1 MLITYESRTYRSG
14 GIEKSSMK
22 HTIEVNGIK
31 IYAYHGCL
39 PEEEKIG
46 GHYMVDV
53 MLNTNF
59 SEAAFTDDL
68 SKTVDYVL
76 INQVVK
82 EEMAIRSKLIE
93 QVGQRIVDRIKREAA
108 GIHFL
113 RVKVTKLAPPIN
125 GDVDNVAIVIEE

>member
-1 MLITYESRTYRSG
+1 
-14 GIEKSSMK
+14 MK

-31 IYAYHGCL
+31 IYAFHGCL

-46 GHYMVDV
+46 GHYVVDV

-59 SEAAFTDDL
+59 SEAAINDEL

-76 INQVVK
+76 INHIVK

-93 QVGQRIVDRIKREAA
+93 QVGQRIVNRIKREAK
-108 GIHFL
+108 GIDFL
-113 RVKVTKLAPPIN
+113 RVKVTKLTPPIN
-125 GDVDNVAIVIEE
+125 GDVDNVAIAIEE